1 VNTVPAVR
9 ATGGGL
15 RPIELASAAVLA
27 GVAVVMAAVGSLLPH
42 AGLLELMGA
51 VPMAIVAQRHRIRAT
66 VAAGAAGSL
75 IAFLAVGITASCSV
89 VACAV
94 MGGVVGMVQRRG
106 HGAWTIFGLSLV
118 LGPLSA
124 AAIDLLLLL
133 FTPLRQLAFTSVLS
147 LVSGFT
153 AALRLVPFCA
163 GAAAGID
170 QFVGGVLASWWSWVF
185 VGVVVFVSAAMLAV
199 WWILSALLV
208 RLSWVKVED
217 TLDAAPDAPGLAAAP
232 LPMELRDVRL
242 RYPGTGTDA
251 LNVIGL
257 RLVSGQFVAV
267 VGSNGSGKSTLL
279 RILAGAAA
287 DSGTVHR
294 AGAAGLGRI
303 GGTALVMQR
312 PETQVVGATVADDIV
327 WGLPA
332 WYEADVDRLLKDV
345 GLEGMAD
352 RPTSDLSGGQL
363 QRLAIASAL
372 AREPALLLSD
382 ESTAMVDS
390 DGRASLLALLAE
402 LPRRYEMTVV
412 HVTHSDT
419 EAASADRVIRM
430 ASGSIVSDQLRS
442 PATDALRPAGSPT
455 SLTPPA
461 LRTPPTPPAGGGTMR
476 LKAVVPPLVATSFPA
491 GPAGPTPARPGT
503 PPTQVCDTDQPVL
516 RLRDVAHT
524 HDYGTP
530 WAHQA
535 LRRVNLDLYPGEGLL
550 ITGDNGSGKST
561 LAWVLAGLTRP
572 TAGECLL
579 DGRDV
584 ADQVGA
590 VALAFQHARLQLQR
604 PTVIED
610 IVAAAGR
617 STATPHAPESHALVA
632 DALEAVGLP
641 AALATRHV
649 DTLSGGQ
656 MRRVAL
662 AGLLASAPRV
672 LVLDEPLAGLDPAG
686 REHLVGT
693 VAALRRSTNLS
704 LIVISHDLDGLERA
718 CPRTVR
724 LEGGVLA

>member
-1 VNTVPAVR
+1 
-9 ATGGGL
+9 
-15 RPIELASAAVLA
+15 
-27 GVAVVMAAVGSLLPH
+27 
-42 AGLLELMGA
+42 
-51 VPMAIVAQRHRIRAT
+51 
-66 VAAGAAGSL
+66 
-75 IAFLAVGITASCSV
+75 
-89 VACAV
+89 
-94 MGGVVGMVQRRG
+94 
-106 HGAWTIFGLSLV
+106 
-118 LGPLSA
+118 
-124 AAIDLLLLL
+124 
-133 FTPLRQLAFTSVLS
+133 
-147 LVSGFT
+147 
-153 AALRLVPFCA
+153 
-163 GAAAGID
+163 
-170 QFVGGVLASWWSWVF
+170 
-185 VGVVVFVSAAMLAV
+185 
-199 WWILSALLV
+199 
-208 RLSWVKVED
+208 
-217 TLDAAPDAPGLAAAP
+217 
-232 LPMELRDVRL
+232 
-242 RYPGTGTDA
+242 
-251 LNVIGL
+251 
-257 RLVSGQFVAV
+257 
-267 VGSNGSGKSTLL
+267 
-279 RILAGAAA
+279 
-287 DSGTVHR
+287 
-294 AGAAGLGRI
+294 
-303 GGTALVMQR
+303 
-312 PETQVVGATVADDIV
+312 
-327 WGLPA
+327 
-332 WYEADVDRLLKDV
+332 
-345 GLEGMAD
+345 
-352 RPTSDLSGGQL
+352 
-363 QRLAIASAL
+363 
-372 AREPALLLSD
+372 
-382 ESTAMVDS
+382 
-390 DGRASLLALLAE
+390 
-402 LPRRYEMTVV
+402 
-412 HVTHSDT
+412 
-419 EAASADRVIRM
+419 
-430 ASGSIVSDQLRS
+430 
-442 PATDALRPAGSPT
+442 
-455 SLTPPA
+455 
-461 LRTPPTPPAGGGTMR
+461 MR

-641 AALATRHV
+641 AALATRPV